1 MSSRKEDDRLLQQAP
16 HSSVSESRFG
26 MSRDEKVTVE
36 MKEGTKGGHTEEHQ
50 QQRVFSMLS
59 NLQQNL
65 SSLLHLITNR
75 LSYDKTKET
84 AFDRLYQEMEELKQ
98 DQELNQL
105 RPLYIDLI
113 LLIDRMNNIYKDKLD
128 SGTVSP
134 ELIHIL
140 KTLSAELV
148 EILYRRGVEPIYGT
162 SNLFDP
168 KMQQVVEVVP
178 TSNSQEDG
186 QIVEV
191 VRHGFKYK
199 DIILRPEDVIIKR
212 FS

>member
-1 MSSRKEDDRLLQQAP
+1 MNSRKEDRRFLEEGDPL
-16 HSSVSESRFG
+16 SVPESRFG
-26 MSRDEKVTVE
+26 MNQDERVMVE
-36 MKEGTKGGHTEEHQ
+36 RKDGTKGGQMEEQQ

-59 NLQQNL
+59 SVQQNL

-75 LSYDKTKET
+75 LSYDKTKEA

-98 DQELNQL
+98 DQALNQL

-128 SGTVSP
+128 AGTVSP
-134 ELIHIL
+134 ELTNIL

-168 KMQQVVEVVP
+168 KIQQVVEVVP
-178 TSNSQEDG
+178 TANAQEDG

-199 DIILRPEDVIIKR
+199 EIILRPEDVIIKR
-212 FS
+212 FQ

>member
-1 MSSRKEDDRLLQQAP
+1 MNSRKEDRRFFEEGDPL
-16 HSSVSESRFG
+16 SVSESRFG
-26 MSRDEKVTVE
+26 MNQDERIMVE
-36 MKEGTKGGHTEEHQ
+36 RKDGTKGGQMEEHQ

-59 NLQQNL
+59 SLQQNL

-75 LSYDKTKET
+75 LSYDKTKEA

-98 DQELNQL
+98 DQALNQL

-128 SGTVSP
+128 AGMVSP
-134 ELIHIL
+134 ELTNIL

-168 KMQQVVEVVP
+168 KIQQVVEVVP
-178 TSNSQEDG
+178 TANAQEDG

-199 DIILRPEDVIIKR
+199 EIILRPEDVIIKR
-212 FS
+212 FQ

>member
-1 MSSRKEDDRLLQQAP
+1 MNSKKENHQLLEQGHP
-16 HSSVSESRFG
+16 VSMLESRSG
-26 MSRDEKVTVE
+26 AHRREKIITE
-36 MKEGTKGGHTEEHQ
+36 QGGIKSDPVEEHP
-50 QQRVFSMLS
+50 QQRVVSMLS
-59 NLQQNL
+59 NLQHNL
-65 SSLLHLITNR
+65 SSILHVITNR
-75 LSYDKTKET
+75 LSYDKTKEA
-84 AFDRLYQEMEELKQ
+84 AFDRLYQEMEELKHN
-98 DQELNQL
+98 QELNQL

-128 SGTVSP
+128 AGTVSP
-134 ELIHIL
+134 ELTNIL

-168 KMQQVVEVVP
+168 KIQQVVEVVP
-178 TSNSQEDG
+178 TANAQEDG

-199 DIILRPEDVIIKR
+199 EIILRPEDVIIKR
-212 FS
+212 FQ